1 MDMSGVERFAD
12 WLATHPWV
20 AGLIVFLIA
29 FGDALILVGIVIP
42 AMPLLFAVGALV
54 GTGHIDGTYAVVC
67 AAAGAFIGDGLSFW
81 VGHRY
86 GPALRQRWP
95 FARYPEWIERSEVL
109 FRRHNAKAIFT
120 ARFVGA
126 IRPFVPAIAGM
137 LKVPVRRYA
146 PASVLASVLWAVVFL
161 APGWVFGT
169 SLELF
174 AAIAGRL
181 VMLIGLLLGVLALIW
196 AVVVFLWRWLA
207 PRTNLMLAR
216 FMVWSQRHPMLS
228 RWTTALVDPR
238 RPESPSLLL
247 LAVLLLLTL
256 WGFATVLIAVTTGGA
271 GPLTLDHRVH
281 ALMLSLRNPLADS
294 AMALAASLGDWP
306 VLLPAS
312 ALVFAWLLWRR
323 RIAAWHWL
331 AAIAFGLASTALVG
345 YGLHLPRPPAATSLG
360 GFGFPAT
367 SITLVMVVF
376 GFFAVLIAREL
387 PGRRRVWPYVVAG
400 LVAGLVG
407 FARLYLGANWLSDV
421 LGGAL
426 FGLTWVAILGLA
438 YRRRIVRSFWIRPLV
453 LIFFG
458 SLLAAAWWYGPQR
471 VEATLNRFDPM
482 PTVQV
487 GRFDDWWQSDGAGP
501 LPGWRNELE
510 GRSTWPLNVQLVG
523 DPQALA
529 ERLAEAGWL
538 PAEPGG
544 WQDLLMTLN
553 DDATAETLRILP
565 ASHYGRAQVLM
576 LTRQPQQHPEQRH
589 VLRFWR
595 TGYRLEDGSPVWLG
609 NAQTLHF
616 SAYRWLH
623 YWRLEE
629 DHGQALA
636 KLAADVERLDLPK
649 ANASGNGAP
658 LLRLHLPGSANTR

>member
-1 MDMSGVERFAD
+1 MDMSGLERFAD

-54 GTGHIDGTYAVVC
+54 GTGHIDGSYAILC
-67 AAAGAFIGDGLSFW
+67 AAVGAFLGDGLSFW

-95 FARYPEWIERSEVL
+95 FARYPEWIERSEGM
-109 FRRHNAKAIFT
+109 FRRHGTKAILT

-146 PASVLASVLWAVVFL
+146 PASAIASILWAIVFL
-161 APGWVFGT
+161 VPGWVFGT
-169 SLELF
+169 SLDLF

-181 VMLIGLLLGVLALIW
+181 VMLIGLLLGELALIW
-196 AVVVFLWRWLA
+196 AVVVFAWRRLA
-207 PRTNLMLAR
+207 PRTNQMLAR
-216 FMVWSQRHPMLS
+216 FMVWSQRHPTLS

-256 WGFATVLIAVTTGGA
+256 WGFATVLIALTTGGA

-281 ALMLSLRNPLADS
+281 SLMLSLRNPLADS
-294 AMALAASLGDWP
+294 AMALAATLGDWP

-345 YGLHLPRPPAATSLG
+345 HLLHLPRPPAATSLG

-407 FARLYLGANWLSDV
+407 FARLYLGANWLSDI

-458 SLLAAAWWYGPQR
+458 SLAVAAWWHGPQR
-471 VEATLNRFDPM
+471 VEATLTRLDPM
-482 PTVQV
+482 PEVQV
-487 GRFDDWWQSDGAGP
+487 GSFDGWWQAGGAGA
-501 LPGWRNELE
+501 LPAWRNELE

-529 ERLAEAGWL
+529 ERLAEAGWQ

-544 WQDLLMTLN
+544 WKDLLMTLD
-553 DDATAETLRILP
+553 DDATPETLRILP

-576 LTRQPQQHPEQRH
+576 LVRQPQQRPEQRH

-595 TGYRLEDGSPVWLG
+595 TGYRLDDGSPLWLG

-616 SAYRWLH
+616 SEYRWLH

-636 KLAADVERLDLPK
+636 KLSADVATLDLPHAK
-649 ANASGNGAP
+649 ASGNGTP
-658 LLRLHLPGSANTR
+658 LLRLHVPVIRTPD